1 MVMEMRSDK
10 IIQDKINSVDDLPEG
25 YSPNLNSKW
34 ELLQAGLKPEQ
45 NKKPVLYYIQR
56 ASAVAAM
63 LLLIGG
69 SGLLIIKKP
78 TKPSALNIT
87 TNVNSVLKVAP
98 KVEIVNSIEEQK
110 TTPSTTKTTKKVMV
124 NAPIQ
129 LAVNNQNTSIDT
141 ITQNLEVVT
150 QPIVNTTI
158 NEQVASNER
167 FTEVDFTS
175 PIITPSTPTDVL
187 VKAQKFKFKLGVGNN
202 FQVNNHTEFTPVIRI
217 KTGF

>member
-1 MVMEMRSDK
+1 MEMRSDK
-10 IIQDKINSVDDLPEG
+10 IIQDKINSVNDLPEG

-63 LLLIGG
+63 LLVIGG

-78 TKPSALNIT
+78 TKPSVSNII
-87 TNVNSVLKVAP
+87 TNTNSYVTVAP
-98 KVEIVNSIEEQK
+98 KVEIVNTIEEQK
-110 TTPSTTKTTKKVMV
+110 TTPSTSKTTKKVMANV
-124 NAPIQ
+124 PIK
-129 LAVNNQNTSIDT
+129 LVVNNQNISIDSS
-141 ITQNLEVVT
+141 TQKVEAVT

-158 NEQVASNER
+158 NEQVASTER

-202 FQVNNHTEFTPVIRI
+202 NQANNHKHTRIFKSEF
-217 KTGF
+217 

>member
-1 MVMEMRSDK
+1 MEMRSNK
-10 IIQDKINSVDDLPEG
+10 IIQDKINSVNDLPEG

-34 ELLQAGLKPEQ
+34 DLLQAGLKPEQ

-78 TKPSALNIT
+78 TKPTASNIT
-87 TNVNSVLKVAP
+87 TNNKYIVSVAP
-98 KVEIVNSIEEQK
+98 NTERVNAVEEKKTIPSPQK
-110 TTPSTTKTTKKVMV
+110 TNKKVMV

-129 LAVNNQNTSIDT
+129 LAVNTPNTSIDSS
-141 ITQNLEVVT
+141 TQKVEVVN
-150 QPIVNTTI
+150 QPIANTTI
-158 NEQVASNER
+158 NEQVATTER

-202 FQVNNHTEFTPVIRI
+202 NQVNLQSENNPVFKL
-217 KTGF
+217 KTGL

>member
-1 MVMEMRSDK
+1 MVMEMRSNK
-10 IIQDKINSVDDLPEG
+10 IIQDKINSVNDLPEG

-78 TKPSALNIT
+78 TKPTASNIT
-87 TNVNSVLKVAP
+87 TNNKNIVSVAP
-98 KVEIVNSIEEQK
+98 NTERVNAVEEKKTIPSPQK
-110 TTPSTTKTTKKVMV
+110 TNKKVMV

-129 LAVNNQNTSIDT
+129 LAVNTPNTSIDSS
-141 ITQNLEVVT
+141 TQKVEVVN
-150 QPIVNTTI
+150 QPIANTTI
-158 NEQVASNER
+158 NEQVATTER

-202 FQVNNHTEFTPVIRI
+202 NQVNLQSENNPVFKL

>member
-1 MVMEMRSDK
+1 MVMEMRSNK
-10 IIQDKINSVDDLPEG
+10 IIQDKINSVNDLPEG

-78 TKPSALNIT
+78 TKPTASNIT
-87 TNVNSVLKVAP
+87 TNNKNIVSVAP
-98 KVEIVNSIEEQK
+98 NTERVNAVEEKKTIPSPQK
-110 TTPSTTKTTKKVMV
+110 TNKKVMV

-129 LAVNNQNTSIDT
+129 LAVNTPNTSIDSS
-141 ITQNLEVVT
+141 TQKVEVVN
-150 QPIVNTTI
+150 QPIANTTI
-158 NEQVASNER
+158 NEQVATTER

-202 FQVNNHTEFTPVIRI
+202 NQVNLQSENTPVFKL
-217 KTGF
+217 KTGL

>member
-10 IIQDKINSVDDLPEG
+10 IIQDKINSVNDLPEG

-45 NKKPVLYYIQR
+45 NKKPVFYYIQR

-63 LLLIGG
+63 LLVIGG

-78 TKPSALNIT
+78 TKPSVSNII
-87 TNVNSVLKVAP
+87 TNTNSYVTVAP
-98 KVEIVNSIEEQK
+98 KVEIVNTIEEQK
-110 TTPSTTKTTKKVMV
+110 TTPSTSKTTKKVMANV
-124 NAPIQ
+124 PIK
-129 LAVNNQNTSIDT
+129 LVVNNQNISIDSS
-141 ITQNLEVVT
+141 TQKVEAVT

-158 NEQVASNER
+158 NEQVASTER

-202 FQVNNHTEFTPVIRI
+202 NQVINHKRTRIFKSEF
-217 KTGF
+217 

>member
-1 MVMEMRSDK
+1 MVMEMRSNK
-10 IIQDKINSVDDLPEG
+10 IIQDKINSVNDLPEG

-78 TKPSALNIT
+78 TKPTASNIT
-87 TNVNSVLKVAP
+87 TNNKNIVSVAP
-98 KVEIVNSIEEQK
+98 NTERVNAVEEKKAI
-110 TTPSTTKTTKKVMV
+110 PSSPKTTKKVMV

-129 LAVNNQNTSIDT
+129 LAVNTPNTSIDSS
-141 ITQNLEVVT
+141 TQKVEVVNQST
-150 QPIVNTTI
+150 FNTTI
-158 NEQVASNER
+158 NEQVATTER
-167 FTEVDFTS
+167 FTEVDFIS
-175 PIITPSTPTDVL
+175 PILTPSTPTDVL

-202 FQVNNHTEFTPVIRI
+202 NQVNNHKGARIFKTEF
-217 KTGF
+217 

>member
-1 MVMEMRSDK
+1 MVMEMRSNK
-10 IIQDKINSVDDLPEG
+10 IIQDKINSVNDLPEG

-45 NKKPVLYYIQR
+45 NKKPMLYYIQR

-78 TKPSALNIT
+78 TKPTASNIT
-87 TNVNSVLKVAP
+87 TNNKNIVNVAP
-98 KVEIVNSIEEQK
+98 NPERVNAVEEKK
-110 TTPSTTKTTKKVMV
+110 TIPSPPKATKKVMV

-129 LAVNNQNTSIDT
+129 SAANNQNMSVDT
-141 ITQNLEVVT
+141 ITQKIEVVT
-150 QPIVNTTI
+150 QPIANTTI
-158 NEQVASNER
+158 NEQVATTER

-202 FQVNNHTEFTPVIRI
+202 NQVNNHKGTRIFKTEF
-217 KTGF
+217 

>member
-1 MVMEMRSDK
+1 MVMEMRSNK
-10 IIQDKINSVDDLPEG
+10 IIQDKINSVNDLPEG

-78 TKPSALNIT
+78 TKPTASNIT
-87 TNVNSVLKVAP
+87 TNNKNIVSVAP
-98 KVEIVNSIEEQK
+98 NTERVNAVEEKKAI
-110 TTPSTTKTTKKVMV
+110 PSSPKTTKKVMV

-129 LAVNNQNTSIDT
+129 LAVNTPNTSIDSS
-141 ITQNLEVVT
+141 IQKVEVVNQST
-150 QPIVNTTI
+150 VNTTI
-158 NEQVASNER
+158 NEQVATTER

-202 FQVNNHTEFTPVIRI
+202 NQVNLQSENNPVFKL
-217 KTGF
+217 KTRL

>member
-1 MVMEMRSDK
+1 MVMEMRSNK
-10 IIQDKINSVDDLPEG
+10 IIQDKINSVNDLPEG

-45 NKKPVLYYIQR
+45 NKKTVLYYIQR

-78 TKPSALNIT
+78 TKPTASNIT
-87 TNVNSVLKVAP
+87 TNNKNIVSVAP
-98 KVEIVNSIEEQK
+98 NTERVNAVEEKKTIPSPQK
-110 TTPSTTKTTKKVMV
+110 TNKKVMV

-129 LAVNNQNTSIDT
+129 LAVNTPNTSIDSS
-141 ITQNLEVVT
+141 TQKVEVVN
-150 QPIVNTTI
+150 QPIANTTI
-158 NEQVASNER
+158 NEQVATTER

-202 FQVNNHTEFTPVIRI
+202 NQVNLQSENNPVFKL
-217 KTGF
+217 KTGL

>member
-1 MVMEMRSDK
+1 MVMEMRSNK
-10 IIQDKINSVDDLPEG
+10 IIQDKINSVNDLPEG

-78 TKPSALNIT
+78 TKPTASNIT
-87 TNVNSVLKVAP
+87 TNNKNIVSVAP
-98 KVEIVNSIEEQK
+98 NTERVNAVEEKKAI
-110 TTPSTTKTTKKVMV
+110 PSSPKTTKKVMV

-129 LAVNNQNTSIDT
+129 LAVNTPNTSIDSS
-141 ITQNLEVVT
+141 IQKVEVVNQST
-150 QPIVNTTI
+150 VNTTI
-158 NEQVASNER
+158 NEQVATTER

-202 FQVNNHTEFTPVIRI
+202 NQVNLQSENNPVFKL
-217 KTGF
+217 KTGL

>member
-1 MVMEMRSDK
+1 MVMEMRSNK
-10 IIQDKINSVDDLPEG
+10 IIQDKINSVNDLPEG

-45 NKKPVLYYIQR
+45 NKKPMLYYIQR

-78 TKPSALNIT
+78 TKPTASNIT
-87 TNVNSVLKVAP
+87 TNNKNIVNVAP
-98 KVEIVNSIEEQK
+98 NPERVNAVEEKK
-110 TTPSTTKTTKKVMV
+110 TIPSPPKATKKVMV

-129 LAVNNQNTSIDT
+129 LAANNQNMSVDT
-141 ITQNLEVVT
+141 ITQKIEVVT

-158 NEQVASNER
+158 NEQVATTER

-202 FQVNNHTEFTPVIRI
+202 NQVNNHKGTRIFKTEF
-217 KTGF
+217 

>member
-1 MVMEMRSDK
+1 MVMEMRSNK
-10 IIQDKINSVDDLPEG
+10 IIQDKINSVNDLPEG

-78 TKPSALNIT
+78 TKPTASNIT
-87 TNVNSVLKVAP
+87 TNNKNIVNVAP
-98 KVEIVNSIEEQK
+98 NTERVNAVEEKKTIPSPQK
-110 TTPSTTKTTKKVMV
+110 TNKKVMV

-129 LAVNNQNTSIDT
+129 LAVNTPNTSIDSS
-141 ITQNLEVVT
+141 TQKVEVVN
-150 QPIVNTTI
+150 QPIANTTI
-158 NEQVASNER
+158 NEQVATTER

-202 FQVNNHTEFTPVIRI
+202 NQVNLQSENNPVFKL
-217 KTGF
+217 KTGL

>member
-1 MVMEMRSDK
+1 MVMEMRSNK
-10 IIQDKINSVDDLPEG
+10 IIQDKINSVNDLPEG

-78 TKPSALNIT
+78 TKPTASNIP
-87 TNVNSVLKVAP
+87 TNNNN
-98 KVEIVNSIEEQK
+98 IVNVAYNLETVNVVEEKK
-110 TTPSTTKTTKKVMV
+110 TIASHPKTTKKVMV

-129 LAVNNQNTSIDT
+129 LAVNNQNVIVDT
-141 ITQNLEVVT
+141 ITQKVEVVN
-150 QPIVNTTI
+150 QPIANTTI
-158 NEQVASNER
+158 NEQVATTER

-202 FQVNNHTEFTPVIRI
+202 NQVNNHKGTRIFKTEF
-217 KTGF
+217 

>member
-1 MVMEMRSDK
+1 MVMEMRSNK
-10 IIQDKINSVDDLPEG
+10 IIQDKINSVNDLPEG

-78 TKPSALNIT
+78 TKPTASNIT
-87 TNVNSVLKVAP
+87 TNNKNIVSVAP
-98 KVEIVNSIEEQK
+98 NTERVNAVEEKKTIPSPQK
-110 TTPSTTKTTKKVMV
+110 TNKKVMV

-129 LAVNNQNTSIDT
+129 LAVNTPNTSIDSS
-141 ITQNLEVVT
+141 TQKVEVVN
-150 QPIVNTTI
+150 QPIANTTI
-158 NEQVASNER
+158 NEQVATTER

-202 FQVNNHTEFTPVIRI
+202 NQVNLQSENNPVFKL
-217 KTGF
+217 KTGL

>member
-1 MVMEMRSDK
+1 MVMEMRSNK
-10 IIQDKINSVDDLPEG
+10 IIQDKINSVNDLPEG

-34 ELLQAGLKPEQ
+34 ELLQAGLKPVQ

-78 TKPSALNIT
+78 TKPTASNIT
-87 TNVNSVLKVAP
+87 TNNKNIINVAP
-98 KVEIVNSIEEQK
+98 NTERVNAVEEKKTILLPQK
-110 TTPSTTKTTKKVMV
+110 TNKKVMV

-129 LAVNNQNTSIDT
+129 LAVNTPNTSIDSS
-141 ITQNLEVVT
+141 TQKVEVVN
-150 QPIVNTTI
+150 QPIANTTV
-158 NEQVASNER
+158 NEQVATTER

-202 FQVNNHTEFTPVIRI
+202 NQVNLQSENNPVFKL

>member
-1 MVMEMRSDK
+1 MEMRSDK
-10 IIQDKINSVDDLPEG
+10 IIQDKINSVNDLPEG

-63 LLLIGG
+63 LLVIGG

-78 TKPSALNIT
+78 TKPSVSNII
-87 TNVNSVLKVAP
+87 TNTNSYVTVAP
-98 KVEIVNSIEEQK
+98 KVEIVNTIEEQK
-110 TTPSTTKTTKKVMV
+110 TTPSTSKTTKKVMANV
-124 NAPIQ
+124 PIK
-129 LAVNNQNTSIDT
+129 LVVNNQNISIDSS
-141 ITQNLEVVT
+141 TQKVEAVT

-158 NEQVASNER
+158 NEQVASTER

>member
-1 MVMEMRSDK
+1 MVMEMRSNK
-10 IIQDKINSVDDLPEG
+10 IIQDKINSVNDLPEG

-78 TKPSALNIT
+78 TKPTASNIT
-87 TNVNSVLKVAP
+87 TNNKNIVSVAP
-98 KVEIVNSIEEQK
+98 NTERVNAVEEKKTIPSPQK
-110 TTPSTTKTTKKVMV
+110 TNKKVMV

-129 LAVNNQNTSIDT
+129 LAVNTPNTSIDSS
-141 ITQNLEVVT
+141 TQKVEVVN
-150 QPIVNTTI
+150 QSIANTTV
-158 NEQVASNER
+158 NEQVATTER

-202 FQVNNHTEFTPVIRI
+202 NQVNLQSENNPVFKL
-217 KTGF
+217 KTGL

>member
-1 MVMEMRSDK
+1 MEMRSDK

-78 TKPSALNIT
+78 TKPTASNII
-87 TNVNSVLKVAP
+87 TNNNN
-98 KVEIVNSIEEQK
+98 IVNAAPNAETVNAVEEK
-110 TTPSTTKTTKKVMV
+110 KATPSSPKTTKKVIV

-129 LAVNNQNTSIDT
+129 LAVNTPNTSSDSSI
-141 ITQNLEVVT
+141 QKVEVVN
-150 QPIVNTTI
+150 QPIINTTI
-158 NEQVASNER
+158 NEQVATTER

-187 VKAQKFKFKLGVGNN
+187 VKAQKFKFKLGIGNN
-202 FQVNNHTEFTPVIRI
+202 NQVNNHKRTRIFKSEF
-217 KTGF
+217 

>member
-1 MVMEMRSDK
+1 MVMEMRSNK
-10 IIQDKINSVDDLPEG
+10 IIQDKINSVNDLPEG

-78 TKPSALNIT
+78 TKPTASNIT
-87 TNVNSVLKVAP
+87 TNNKNIVSVAP
-98 KVEIVNSIEEQK
+98 NTERVNAVEEKKTIPSPQK
-110 TTPSTTKTTKKVMV
+110 TNKKVMV

-129 LAVNNQNTSIDT
+129 LAVNNQNVIVDT
-141 ITQNLEVVT
+141 ITQKVEVVN
-150 QPIVNTTI
+150 QPLVNTTI
-158 NEQVASNER
+158 NEQVATTER

-202 FQVNNHTEFTPVIRI
+202 NQVNLQSENNPVFKL

>member
-1 MVMEMRSDK
+1 MVMEMRSNK
-10 IIQDKINSVDDLPEG
+10 IIQDKINSVNDLPEG

-78 TKPSALNIT
+78 TKPTASNIT
-87 TNVNSVLKVAP
+87 TNNKNIVSVAP
-98 KVEIVNSIEEQK
+98 NTERVNAVEEKKTIPSPQK
-110 TTPSTTKTTKKVMV
+110 TNKKVMV

-129 LAVNNQNTSIDT
+129 LAVNTPNTSIDSS
-141 ITQNLEVVT
+141 TQKVEVVN
-150 QPIVNTTI
+150 QPIANTTI
-158 NEQVASNER
+158 NEQVATTER

-202 FQVNNHTEFTPVIRI
+202 NQVNNHKGTRIFKTEF
-217 KTGF
+217 

>member
-1 MVMEMRSDK
+1 MVMEMRSNK
-10 IIQDKINSVDDLPEG
+10 IIQDKINSVNDLPEG

-78 TKPSALNIT
+78 TKPTASNIT
-87 TNVNSVLKVAP
+87 TNNKNIVNVAP
-98 KVEIVNSIEEQK
+98 NPERVNAVEEKKTIPSPQK
-110 TTPSTTKTTKKVMV
+110 TNKKVMV

-129 LAVNNQNTSIDT
+129 LAVNTPNTSIDSS
-141 ITQNLEVVT
+141 TQKVEVVN
-150 QPIVNTTI
+150 QPIANTTI
-158 NEQVASNER
+158 NEQVATTER

-175 PIITPSTPTDVL
+175 PILTPSTPTDVL

-202 FQVNNHTEFTPVIRI
+202 NQVNLQSENNPVFKL
-217 KTGF
+217 KTGL

>member
-1 MVMEMRSDK
+1 MVMEMRSNK
-10 IIQDKINSVDDLPEG
+10 IIQDKINSVNDLPEG

-78 TKPSALNIT
+78 TKPTASNIT
-87 TNVNSVLKVAP
+87 TNNKNIVSVAP
-98 KVEIVNSIEEQK
+98 NTERVNAVEEKKTIPSPQK
-110 TTPSTTKTTKKVMV
+110 TNKKVMV

-129 LAVNNQNTSIDT
+129 LAVNNQNVIVDT
-141 ITQNLEVVT
+141 ITQKVEVVN
-150 QPIVNTTI
+150 QPLVNTTI
-158 NEQVASNER
+158 NEQVATTER

-202 FQVNNHTEFTPVIRI
+202 NQVNLQSENNPIFKL